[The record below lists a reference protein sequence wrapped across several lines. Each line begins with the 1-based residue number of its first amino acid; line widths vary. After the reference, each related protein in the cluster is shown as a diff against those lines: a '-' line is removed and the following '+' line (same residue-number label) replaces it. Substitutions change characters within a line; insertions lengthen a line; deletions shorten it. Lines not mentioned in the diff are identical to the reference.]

1 MVTCMTVV
9 APALTRTPFTAAQ
22 FPDLGLRRPDVR
34 RMLVAGAIR
43 RVVTGAYVAAE
54 VEDSL
59 ELRVA
64 ALSLL
69 TAPGHVLV
77 DRTAAWLHGVDTF
90 TIEELAAPL
99 RVETCTE
106 RGTHPTARRDAEGGT
121 RDLQPHEFMRLGA
134 IEVTT
139 PLRTALD
146 LGCRLRRREA
156 FAALNG
162 LAARHGFD
170 AAACDAAVRSRYK
183 GRRGVRQLRE
193 LIAMMD
199 PRCESPR
206 ESWTLLAIRDVGL
219 PAPEQ
224 QYWVLIDGVPAYRLD
239 HAYPVQRVVVEYDGA
254 WHDQSPEQRAADERR
269 RAWLRADGWTVIV
282 VKRGDFTGARLDA
295 WLLELRRA
303 LAPRY
308 SARRW

>member
-1 MVTCMTVV
+1 MVMRMTVV

-22 FPDLGLRRPDVR
+22 FASLGLSRTDVR
-34 RMLVAGAIR
+34 RLLAAGAIR
-43 RVVTGAYVAAE
+43 RVVTGAYVASD
-54 VEDSL
+54 VEDSF
-59 ELRVA
+59 ELRVE
-64 ALSLL
+64 ALGLL
-69 TAPGHVLV
+69 VAPGHVLV
-77 DRTAAWLHGVDTF
+77 DRAAAWVHGVDTF

-99 RVETCTE
+99 RIETCT
-106 RGTHPTARRDAEGGT
+106 RPGRHPTDRRDAEGGT
-121 RDLQPHEFMRLGA
+121 RDLRADDVLRLGT

-170 AAACDAAVRSRYK
+170 AAACDAVARSRYT

-193 LIAMMD
+193 LIAIMD

-206 ESWTLLAIRDVGL
+206 ESWTLLAIRDEGL

-224 QYWVLIDGVPAYRLD
+224 QYWIVLDGVPTYRLD
-239 HAYPVQRVVVEYDGA
+239 HAYPVHRVVVEYDGA
-254 WHDQSPEQRAADERR
+254 WHDQTQEQREADDRR
-269 RAWLRADGWTVIV
+269 RAWLRANGWTVIV
-282 VKRGDFTGARLDA
+282 VKRGDFTGTRLDS

-303 LAPRY
+303 LEPRY